1 MLAETGWDHQS
12 RAGAAVFARG
22 RTIGLHKRLEQPPL
36 ILARNSDSAI
46 AHLKGK
52 QHVVTDLLRL
62 RHRKG
67 YFALAGQFDRVREQV
82 VDNLPPAILRTAQ
95 ISGDLCSPD
104 PRTLSTLLSPRTDPL
119 SYTS

>member
-67 YFALAGQFDRVREQV
+67 YFALAGEFDRVREQV
-82 VDNLPPAILRTAQ
+82 VENLPQAGWIAAQ
-95 ISGDLCSPD
+95 ISGYFASREKRKLDSLIG
-104 PRTLSTLLSPRTDPL
+104 RGRAE
-119 SYTS
+119 